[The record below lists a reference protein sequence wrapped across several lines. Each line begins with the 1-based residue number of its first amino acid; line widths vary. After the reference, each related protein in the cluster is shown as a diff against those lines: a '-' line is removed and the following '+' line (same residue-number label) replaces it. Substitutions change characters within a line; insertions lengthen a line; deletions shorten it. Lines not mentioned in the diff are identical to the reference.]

1 MERTVLYLCIFVRYP
16 LSSWFRFPQG
26 SPEKSILSG
35 KIVHPGGPLQNCPI
49 MEPVRDRST
58 AGSRAQCIY
67 MWSPGRNVL
76 SNDEFGKKDDD
87 GCIIIPSMS
96 WFFLT
101 DRKQYFFSIF
111 YFLFVY
117 FLFLFIIYLFLF
129 IIYLFFI
136 YYLFIFYLFFI
147 FSKVCHSDRIVIKC
161 PIFDHFVI
169 KYPFTPT
176 KG

>member
-101 DRKQYFFSIF
+101 DRKQYFFF
-111 YFLFVY
+111 YFLFSIC
-117 FLFLFIIYLFLF
+117 LFFI
-129 IIYLFFI
+129 FI